1 MFVVKYNVLI
11 FEDRKFVDIGN
22 IVKNQYFKG
31 LYYIVEWVDLVNV
44 YVVFGDG
51 VINGFKEVG
60 LLFGKVCLLIG
71 EMSFKG
77 ILVIGEYIKVVVDMV
92 QVYKDFVMG
101 FISLLCLVNDFQF
114 VYMIFGVQFSVGG
127 DNFG

>member
-77 ILVIGEYIKVVVDMV
+77 ILVIGEYI
-92 QVYKDFVMG
+92 
-101 FISLLCLVNDFQF
+101 SLLCLVNDFQF